1 MHSMHFSI
9 ILFLYIY
16 IYLFFLDRLSEES
29 IRGLISYAHLER
41 IPSQIDRQSGYEV
54 ETVQYFFSELG
65 IKFQRNLMQNFENNN
80 LTVCSCRRRNRRH
93 ARHITTC
100 QNRFLALATSYGTS
114 NPFIYF

>member
-1 MHSMHFSI
+1 MLSI
-9 ILFLYIY
+9 LIEFAEFYAFYAFFHNPISIYY

-65 IKFQRNLMQNFENNN
+65 I
-80 LTVCSCRRRNRRH
+80 T
-93 ARHITTC
+93 
-100 QNRFLALATSYGTS
+100 
-114 NPFIYF
+114 